1 MDSGLDGEHGS
12 AARAVRITGL
22 RRLTAPMLTADQLA
36 TRFEGTEASPGQILA
51 AFKAA
56 AASLGITP
64 RVVHAVDWLFRF
76 TQPQDWQPG
85 RRPVVWPSAGLQQ
98 EALGL
103 GPAQVKNLNRH
114 LIELG
119 LIAAKDSPNGKRYGR
134 RDKAG
139 NIVLAYGF
147 DLSPLAARLE
157 EFQEAA
163 ERARA
168 EREAL
173 RDLRRRLTI
182 ARNSLRQTF
191 ETVREYR
198 LTDVAWTN
206 LESTAAGAN
215 RPIRLGSRAEEIAPV
230 VEGFESLAEAARRRL
245 EEALAEA
252 KPVEISPMG
261 PENQPHQNNYKPT
274 SDRKSDTV
282 TALNARNP
290 AAPGAQGAPERRDG
304 GSVLT
309 ITPDELARL
318 APRLRPYLPGPAPSW
333 PEIVEAAD
341 WLRHE
346 LGVSKPLWGDACLA
360 LGREKAAIAVAIV
373 SAKPAGHFRRSAGG
387 YFHGMVAKAR
397 AGELNLARTIWGMRK
412 QADGSPVGRTQPALR
427 N

>member
-12 AARAVRITGL
+12 AACGVRATGL
-22 RRLTAPMLTADQLA
+22 RRLTAPMLTADQFA

-56 AASLGITP
+56 AAHLGIAP
-64 RVVHAVDWLFRF
+64 RAVHAVDWLFRF

-85 RRPVVWPSAGLQQ
+85 QRPVVWPSAGLQQ

-103 GPAQVKNLNRH
+103 GPAQIKNLNRH

-134 RDKAG
+134 RDKTG
-139 NIVLAYGF
+139 NIILAYGF
-147 DLSPLAARLE
+147 DLSPLALRLE
-157 EFQEAA
+157 EFHEAA

-168 EREAL
+168 ERVAL

-198 LTDVAWTN
+198 LTDEAWVT
-206 LESTAAGAN
+206 LESTVASTG

-230 VEGFESLAEAARRRL
+230 VERIESLAAAARRRL

-252 KPVEISPMG
+252 TSVKISPKG
-261 PENQPHQNNYKPT
+261 PENQPHQNNYKPN
-274 SDRKSDTV
+274 SDRQSDTV
-282 TALNARNP
+282 TALNACNP
-290 AAPGAQGAPERRDG
+290 PSATRETPERRDS

-309 ITPDELARL
+309 ITPDELTRL
-318 APRLRPYLPGPAPSW
+318 APRLQPYLAGPAPTW

-360 LGREKAAIAVAIV
+360 LGRERAAIAVAIV
-373 SAKPAGHFRRSAGG
+373 SAKPPGHFQRSAGG

-397 AGELNLARTIWGMRK
+397 SGELNLARTIWGMRK
-412 QADGSPVGRTQPALR
+412 QADGSPAGRPR
-427 N
+427 PISWN